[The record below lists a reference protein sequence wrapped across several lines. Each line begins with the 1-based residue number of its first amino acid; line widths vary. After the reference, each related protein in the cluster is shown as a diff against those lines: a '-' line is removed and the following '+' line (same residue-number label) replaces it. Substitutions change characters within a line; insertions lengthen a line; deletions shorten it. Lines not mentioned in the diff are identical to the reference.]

1 LIHIKA
7 TLSASHIFQVKLSKI
22 AEAYMS
28 ETQTHTEKAFP
39 FSFDTSE
46 FAALGKKRMEA
57 FVNAQTELLDEIQE
71 ANRHWMDRFQSEAN
85 LASEYASNLS
95 GARTIPDAMAVTR
108 GWPRTASIL
117 RMTTA
122 NSWKRA
128 RGCSQTGR
136 RPRRKRS
143 F

>member
-1 LIHIKA
+1 
-7 TLSASHIFQVKLSKI
+7 
-22 AEAYMS
+22 MS

-85 LASEYASNLS
+85 LASEYA
-95 GARTIPDAMAVTR
+95 A
-108 GWPRTASIL
+108 
-117 RMTTA
+117 
-122 NSWKRA
+122 
-128 RGCSQTGR
+128 
-136 RPRRKRS
+136 